1 MQKERAAKKGAL
13 VKFGQKKK
21 KTESST
27 KKQPKRAGKVR
38 TESRIRFGIGGKIM
52 SVSLIPVLFIV
63 LLGVFSYQKA
73 SNAIIENYEVS
84 TFNTIT
90 KISEY
95 YDLYFKN
102 AEQIS
107 LDLYV
112 DNNITK
118 YYSAYFQND
127 PTEEV
132 TTLNEIKQEI
142 LIKQR
147 SDASITG
154 IHIFSNY
161 GNSYSTFN
169 SIENNQFQNL
179 MESEEGKIISSAG
192 GQTV

>member
-1 MQKERAAKKGAL
+1 MQKKRAAKNGAL
-13 VKFGQKKK
+13 VKFGQKVLKRK
-21 KTESST
+21 MST
-27 KKQPKRAGKVR
+27 KKESKRTGMIQ
-38 TESRIRFGIGGKIM
+38 TEKRIRFGIGGKIM
-52 SVSLIPVLFIV
+52 FVSLIPVLFIV

-73 SNAIIENYEVS
+73 SNAIVENYEVS

-118 YYSAYFQND
+118 YYSAYYQND

-132 TTLNEIKQEI
+132 TT
-142 LIKQR
+142 
-147 SDASITG
+147 
-154 IHIFSNY
+154 
-161 GNSYSTFN
+161 
-169 SIENNQFQNL
+169 
-179 MESEEGKIISSAG
+179 
-192 GQTV
+192 